1 MQPLFHRFFTVLFTG
16 LALCVCVCVCVCVF
30 PDSSNMATSGRK
42 VVANPVA
49 ANPLEWD
56 PGPPQYFDLRG
67 QLRVVI
73 FTNGG
78 AFEPLPFR
86 TILSFENLMFRTIFN
101 DIVATSWRPF
111 SVFVP
116 ATHEIAMLSIELLR
130 TLKLSILSGPHRNV
144 WPQPQHLE
152 QCLRSLLYS
161 LLFNPLGSS
170 EILMFRTIFNDIVST
185 SWRPFS
191 VFVPAAHEIAMLS
204 IELLRTLKL
213 LILSGPHR
221 NVWPQPQPQH
231 REQWWRPLLKPR
243 SLETCPLFRLT
254 VKSHAHSPLTR
265 LLQSARCACS
275 RRKGASS
282 RRF

>member
-1 MQPLFHRFFTVLFTG
+1 
-16 LALCVCVCVCVCVF
+16 
-30 PDSSNMATSGRK
+30 MATSGRK

-67 QLRVVI
+67 QLRGVI

-101 DIVATSWRPF
+101 DIVA
-111 SVFVP
+111 
-116 ATHEIAMLSIELLR
+116 
-130 TLKLSILSGPHRNV
+130 
-144 WPQPQHLE
+144 
-152 QCLRSLLYS
+152 
-161 LLFNPLGSS
+161 
-170 EILMFRTIFNDIVST
+170 T

-243 SLETCPLFRLT
+243 SLETCSLFRLT

>member
-1 MQPLFHRFFTVLFTG
+1 MIL
-16 LALCVCVCVCVCVF
+16 
-30 PDSSNMATSGRK
+30 
-42 VVANPVA
+42 
-49 ANPLEWD
+49 
-56 PGPPQYFDLRG
+56 
-67 QLRVVI
+67 
-73 FTNGG
+73 TNGG

-101 DIVATSWRPF
+101 DIVA
-111 SVFVP
+111 
-116 ATHEIAMLSIELLR
+116 
-130 TLKLSILSGPHRNV
+130 
-144 WPQPQHLE
+144 
-152 QCLRSLLYS
+152 
-161 LLFNPLGSS
+161 
-170 EILMFRTIFNDIVST
+170 T